1 MFERLMTRLGEEQ
14 SWEDMEASV
23 RQWSDVTRD
32 PAVKQAMVDSIERAK
47 LMYGDVDVA
56 TKVVSATA
64 AATAQAANISRF
76 CFKTTQERP
85 KSAPYLRLN
94 KLCEFLGKNKNVISE
109 LWKRYIRTLTWKRYI
124 RILKC

>member
-32 PAVKQAMVDSIERAK
+32 PAVKQVMVDSIERAK

-76 CFKTTQERP
+76 CFKTSQERP

-94 KLCEFLGKNKNVISE
+94 ELCEILGKNKNVISE
-109 LWKRYIRTLTWKRYI
+109 L
-124 RILKC
+124 